1 MNDPQAVVKQ
11 YQFGALREHFH
22 RELHKGLD
30 QLHEKHDA
38 FADHIAQEVHNLYK
52 LIKMPTNCGR
62 TLEHSLGLSKL
73 ATEVMK

>member
-1 MNDPQAVVKQ
+1 MSSEEEQYAEEGEMNDPQAIAKQ

-38 FADHIAQEVHNLYK
+38 FVDHIAQEVK
-52 LIKMPTNCGR
+52 KT
-62 TLEHSLGLSKL
+62 
-73 ATEVMK
+73 